1 MIRHRRL
8 GQRERKHE
16 MAANHQFDER
26 FARVGVVPL
35 IQADSPGTA
44 VAIGK
49 ALLAGGLPIL
59 EVVLRTDG
67 ALRCLE
73 AVSESVPEAIVGA
86 GTVLT
91 AAQAEAAIAAG
102 ASFIVSPG
110 LDEAVVAVALT
121 HGLPVLP
128 GIATATELQRAW
140 NLGLRTV
147 KFFPAGVA
155 GGAAMIKALS
165 SAFRQVKFM
174 PTGGITA
181 ANLAEYLAIPSVVAC
196 GGSWLTPA
204 ASVDEGDFARITEL
218 AAEAA
223 GIARSALGPGPLRA
237 V

>member
-1 MIRHRRL
+1 MFRQRRL
-8 GQRERKHE
+8 GQREQKHE
-16 MAANHQFDER
+16 MVANNQFEER

-35 IQADSPGTA
+35 IQADSAGAA
-44 VAIGK
+44 VAIGQ

-59 EVVLRTDG
+59 EVVLRTDQ

-73 AVSESVPEAIVGA
+73 AVSESVPDAIVGA

-91 AAQAEAAIAAG
+91 AAQAEAAVGAG
-102 ASFIVSPG
+102 AAFIVSPG

-147 KFFPAGVA
+147 KFFPASVA
-155 GGAAMIKALS
+155 GGGAMIKALG

-174 PTGGITA
+174 PTGGVTA

-204 ASVDEGDFARITEL
+204 AAVAEGDFARITKL

-223 GIARSALGPGPLRA
+223 EIARTALAPGPLRT